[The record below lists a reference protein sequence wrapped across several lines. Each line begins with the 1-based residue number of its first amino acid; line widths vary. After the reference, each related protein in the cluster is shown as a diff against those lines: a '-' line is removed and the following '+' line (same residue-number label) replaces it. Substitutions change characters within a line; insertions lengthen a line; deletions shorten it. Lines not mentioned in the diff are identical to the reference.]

1 MKNNQIRI
9 LLIATVL
16 LAGILR
22 FYKLSSVPP
31 GLYSDEASIAYNAYA
46 IAETGKDEYGK
57 SYPLIFKAFGEYKLP
72 VYIYSTALS
81 MKLFGEPNFS
91 VRFPSALAG
100 TLSVLLTFFLVKEL
114 FYKNKNKNSIALFS
128 SFFLAISP
136 WHLHFSHAGF
146 EANLSLFFLIGACLA
161 FIKAIKQKTNLL
173 SLSVLLFVLSFSTY
187 NSARVFSPLF
197 FLTLCFIYKEDLL
210 KMKRQIIN
218 SAIIGLM
225 LLLPFIPQI
234 ISGKAFVRAS
244 SEGIIQEEKP
254 IQLFFSNYLANFD
267 TTFLFF
273 RGDQN
278 GRHSVRK
285 LGMLYVFEL
294 PLIIIGIKTL
304 LEEKNTSKGKL
315 VLFAWLL
322 LAPIPSA
329 LTKVNPHA
337 LRLLLILPTWHIISA
352 IGLVKLS
359 QQISKQTLINQKLA
373 KIGISLLIVYFST
386 VYLHRY
392 YTQYIREAALDWSSG
407 IKETVEIISS
417 RKNDFDEI
425 YISNKIPPVYLGI
438 YFPIEPRKFI
448 ELREKGKIENIIYF
462 EHAWEIKLEKEKKI
476 LIIAPWW
483 QKPAEGRDYES
494 VTMINN
500 NKLFNI
506 WEE

>member
-1 MKNNQIRI
+1 MKTNQTRI
-9 LLIATVL
+9 LLIAIVL

-31 GLYSDEASIAYNAYA
+31 GLYSDEASIAYNAYS
-46 IAETGKDEYGK
+46 ILQTGKDEYGK

-72 VYIYSTALS
+72 IYIYSTAIS
-81 MKLFGEPNFS
+81 MKFFAEPNFS

-114 FYKNKNKNSIALFS
+114 FHKNKNNNLLALFS
-128 SFFLAISP
+128 ALFLAISP

-146 EANLSLFFLIGACLA
+146 EANLSLFLLIGACLT
-161 FIKAIKQKTNLL
+161 FIKAVKQKTNLL
-173 SLSVLLFVLSFSTY
+173 LLSVLLFVLSFSTY
-187 NSARVFSPLF
+187 NSARVFSPL
-197 FLTLCFIYKEDLL
+197 LLLALSFIYRESLS
-210 KMKRQIIN
+210 KMRRQIII
-218 SAIIGLM
+218 SAIVGLI

-234 ISGKAFVRAS
+234 ISGKAFARAS
-244 SEGIIQEEKP
+244 SEGILKEEKP
-254 IQLFFSNYLANFD
+254 IKLFFSNYLANFD

-304 LEEKNTSKGKL
+304 FEEKNKSKGKL
-315 VLFAWLL
+315 VLFVWIL

-352 IGLVKLS
+352 IGLHKLT
-359 QQISKQTLINQKLA
+359 QQIAKQSSINQKLL
-373 KIGISLLIVYFST
+373 KIGTVLLIVYFST
-386 VYLHRY
+386 MYLHRY
-392 YTQYIREAALDWSSG
+392 YTQYIREASLDWSSG

-417 RKNDFDEI
+417 RKNDFDKV
-425 YISNKIPPVYLGI
+425 YVSVKVSPLYLGL
-438 YFPIEPRKFI
+438 YLPIETQNFI
-448 ELREKGKIENIIYF
+448 ELREKGTFENLVYY
-462 EHAWEIKLEKEKKI
+462 EHAEEIQHDKDQKI

-483 QKPAEGRDYES
+483 QKPAENIDYQE
-494 VTMINN
+494 VTMLNN
-500 NKLFNI
+500 DKLFNI